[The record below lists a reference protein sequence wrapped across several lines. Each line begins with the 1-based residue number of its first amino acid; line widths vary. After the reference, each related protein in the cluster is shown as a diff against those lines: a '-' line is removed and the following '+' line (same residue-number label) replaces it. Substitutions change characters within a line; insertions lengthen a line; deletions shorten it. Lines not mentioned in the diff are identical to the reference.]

1 MQQKKNCGAALHNP
15 DQIAGGNSQE
25 IHAFG
30 DGAANSALGSL
41 WRHGRAD
48 ELYRQVNEL
57 AEEMTEEEKQRT
69 YLDVR
74 LDVL

>member
-1 MQQKKNCGAALHNP
+1 MHSRLVQPTALL
-15 DQIAGGNSQE
+15 
-25 IHAFG
+25 
-30 DGAANSALGSL
+30 ALSG
-41 WRHGRAD
+41 GRAD